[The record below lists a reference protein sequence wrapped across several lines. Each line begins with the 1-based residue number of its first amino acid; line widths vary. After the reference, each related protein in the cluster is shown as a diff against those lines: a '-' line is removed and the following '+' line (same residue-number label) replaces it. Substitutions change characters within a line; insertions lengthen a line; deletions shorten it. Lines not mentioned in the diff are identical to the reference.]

1 MGERTYIV
9 TTFIKKLKKG
19 EKEWVLSPQGF
30 KRVSDDKT
38 VDISKLPE
46 DDKGLYYKDEPY
58 TTKKL
63 QQRFF
68 FFYKL
73 SKTGFFYLPPSFTY
87 LQNISNIIIKKI
99 GTYCVK
105 PIIQSFFSNFVFI

>member
-30 KRVSDDKT
+30 KRVSDDKP

-63 QQRFF
+63 QQRYAGMTMAELLKAVWNFDICLCPECEHPAMKQMGRC
-68 FFYKL
+68 YA
-73 SKTGFFYLPPSFTY
+73 
-87 LQNISNIIIKKI
+87 IS
-99 GTYCVK
+99 
-105 PIIQSFFSNFVFI
+105 S